1 MKKLIAL
8 CALLLSFASQAS
20 VVRVELDKAAYL
32 PDELVQATVKVSG
45 YTDGLAGFEFDLSYL
60 LSKLSLQ
67 SVTFGPHFSPFEPNE
82 TWFSQNGG
90 TLTLAEM
97 NYLDFAEDLAAIQ
110 GPEFTLVTLSFKVLK
125 AGVHKLT
132 LSNLL
137 LTDAFFGSTLEDVT
151 VENALVNVAGE
162 VPTPAT
168 ALLLLPALLWLG
180 RRQRS

>member
-8 CALLLSFASQAS
+8 CALLLSFASQAT
-20 VVRVELDKAAYL
+20 VVRIELDKAAYL
-32 PDELVQATVKVSG
+32 PEELVQATVKVSG
-45 YTDGLAGFEFDLSYL
+45 YTDGLAGFQLNLSYL

-82 TWFSQNGG
+82 TWFSQTGG
-90 TLTLAEM
+90 KLTLAEM

-110 GPEFTLVTLSFKVLK
+110 GDEFTLVTLSFKVLQS
-125 AGVHKLT
+125 GLHKLT

-137 LTDAFFGSTLEDVT
+137 LTDAFFGSTLDDVS
-151 VENALVNVAGE
+151 VENAVVNSD
-162 VPTPAT
+162 VPAPAT

-180 RRQRS
+180 RRQRG